1 MIKFGTGGMPLTTH
15 PRTAADGVRRVRE
28 LGLDAMELE
37 FVYQIFVKEDDRE
50 NLKKVAEENNVALS
64 THGSYYINLASPEI
78 DKWEASIKRVVDGA
92 EAAEQCGAKSIT
104 FHPAAFMG
112 REYEDVYSQ
121 VGEAMK
127 KIFEE
132 YHKRNLS
139 IRISPEL
146 TGKAAQFGDLES
158 LIQLVLDFKG
168 ENIGFCFDFAH
179 KHARDGGGWN
189 SYEEFNQM
197 FGTIRKSLGDDF
209 LKNMHMHMSGINYSP
224 KGERNHL
231 TLLSSHEEY
240 KKLGIDVGDLSKH
253 YEGLL
258 KGGRL
263 DTPDI
268 KWQELMQAF
277 KDNNVGGVLICEG
290 PNLEEDALL
299 MQKFYNEIK

>member
-15 PRTAADGVRRVRE
+15 PRTAVDGIRRIRE
-28 LGLDAMELE
+28 LGLDSMELE
-37 FVYQIFVKEDDRE
+37 FVYQIFVKKEERE
-50 NLKKVAEENNVALS
+50 NVRKAAEENNVALS
-64 THGSYYINLASPEI
+64 THGSYFINLASTDD
-78 DKWEASIKRVVDGA
+78 DKWEASIQRVIDGA

-104 FHPAAFMG
+104 FHPAAYMG
-112 REYEDVYSQ
+112 RKHDEVYSQ
-121 VGEAMK
+121 VKEAMK
-127 KIFEE
+127 RIFDE
-132 YHKRNLS
+132 YHKRNLT

-158 LIQLVLDFKG
+158 LIQLVIDFKG

-189 SYEEFNQM
+189 SYDEFNEM
-197 FGTIRKSLGDDF
+197 FATIRNALGQDF
-209 LKNMHMHMSGINYSP
+209 LNNMHMHMSGINYSK

-231 TLLSSHEEY
+231 TLLPSHEEY
-240 KKLGIDVGDLSKH
+240 KKLGINVGDLSAH
-253 YEGLL
+253 YKDLL

-263 DTPDI
+263 ETPDI

-299 MQKFYNEIK
+299 MQMYYQNLK